1 MGTLASLGDTLTRMR
16 GKRVYFDT
24 APIIYALENPPGYAE
39 CAIPFLQASGDR
51 ELIGFTGS
59 ATLAEILV
67 KPLRVGNKDYAEH
80 LKTLFLSGDVF
91 QCAEHSTDVFI
102 LAASLRAS
110 HNYRAIDALQLATSI
125 TLGCHFF
132 VTNDTAFKSTS
143 TTEVVV
149 INQFSDDPEI
159 NRGLRG
165 HL

>member
-1 MGTLASLGDTLTRMR
+1 MGTLATLQDTLKRMR

-24 APIIYALENPPGYAE
+24 APIIYALENALGFAE

-51 ELIGFTGS
+51 ELVGFTGS
-59 ATLAEILV
+59 ATLAEMLV
-67 KPLRVGNKDYAEH
+67 KPLREGNKDYAEQ
-80 LKTLFLSGDVF
+80 LKTLFLSGDIF

-110 HNYRAIDALQLATSI
+110 NNYRAIDALQLATSI

-143 TTEVVV
+143 TTEVVLL
-149 INQFSDDPEI
+149 NQFSDDSEI
-159 NRGLRG
+159 NSGMRG
-165 HL
+165 